1 MKNLSTKE
9 LEKFAAELNLDEVVE
24 AIENNSPAKVD
35 SFTGLSLIDVLNAM
49 VAEQFKTNQ
58 QMERTNQL
66 MERIA
71 IALETK

>member
-9 LEKFAAELNLDEVVE
+9 LEQFAAELNLDEVVE

-58 QMERTNQL
+58 L